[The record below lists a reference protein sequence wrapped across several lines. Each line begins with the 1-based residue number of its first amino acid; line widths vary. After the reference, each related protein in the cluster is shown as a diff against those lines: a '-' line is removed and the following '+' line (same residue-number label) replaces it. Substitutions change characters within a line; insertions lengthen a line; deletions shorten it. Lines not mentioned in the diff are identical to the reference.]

1 MKLIYS
7 KPSKNIKKGK
17 KKYLKKMILSR
28 VSRMSCQIYIA
39 ENMQGNFSKITNNHI
54 GLKVQLPEETVANIE
69 RQIGSQKSKN

>member
-1 MKLIYS
+1 
-7 KPSKNIKKGK
+7 
-17 KKYLKKMILSR
+17 
-28 VSRMSCQIYIA
+28 MSCQIYIA